1 MENYQ
6 LEAQVLES
14 IIKRLGIENITDDVY
29 TQYYNVPI
37 FSKQMMRKVLD

>member
-37 FSKQMMRKVLD
+37 FQQMMRKVLD